1 VSRPDAPGG
10 DDRARGAADP
20 ATAASTETAGSSAAT
35 AALDTGGPATASSR
49 RPAALVIAR
58 SPSSAPVKPELA
70 PLLAA
75 ERRAAL
81 QALLIRR
88 AADWAAA
95 AAPGAA
101 FVAVEGPLDDIAAL
115 LPPGVSAFAQERGEP
130 AAVLAAAIARIGRG
144 PLLIAGTDCPRL
156 GAGHATAALADLA
169 AGSDVVIGAT
179 LEGGWY
185 LAGLREPRSELLAVA
200 PEAWQREG
208 GIALVLRRAAELGAE
223 VGMLRH
229 ERLLVTPADA
239 AAMLADPLLPPDLRA
254 ALSP

>member
-1 VSRPDAPGG
+1 VSGPAAPGG
-10 DDRARGAADP
+10 AP
-20 ATAASTETAGSSAAT
+20 AASSGGAT
-35 AALDTGGPATASSR
+35 
-49 RPAALVIAR
+49 ALVIAH
-58 SPSSAPVKPELA
+58 SPSAAPVKPELA
-70 PLLAA
+70 PLLDAD
-75 ERRAAL
+75 RRAAL

-88 AADWAAA
+88 AAVWAAA

-101 FVAVEGPLDDIAAL
+101 FAAVEGPLDDVAAL
-115 LPPGVSAFAQERGEP
+115 LPAGVTAFAQEGGEP
-130 AAVLAAAIARIGRG
+130 AAVLAAAIARIGHG

-156 GAGHATAALADLA
+156 GAGHAAAALGDLA

-185 LAGLREPRSELLAVA
+185 LAGLREPRPELLTVA
-200 PEAWQREG
+200 PDAWQREG
-208 GIALVLRRAAELGAE
+208 GIGLVLRRAAELGAE

-239 AAMLADPLLPPDLRA
+239 AAMLADPLLSADLRA